1 VAVIGCTFA
10 KSDRRH
16 APRYARLALVPI
28 GAEREDTEAQVK
40 AGFRVRVEVY
50 EPFELVS
57 HTYDRVFVLGRV
69 RAEDS
74 SPDELVVQA
83 DKGSTLW
90 GRVVRTIVAT
100 PRHVGHSFDDMPG
113 AEVIVSAR
121 AETDGDDVHFLG
133 AVVPLQETP

>member
-1 VAVIGCTFA
+1 
-10 KSDRRH
+10 
-16 APRYARLALVPI
+16 
-28 GAEREDTEAQVK
+28 VK
-40 AGFRVRVEVY
+40 AGFRVRVEVD

-90 GRVVRTIVAT
+90 GRVVRRIVAT
-100 PRHVGHSFDDMPG
+100 PRHVGDSFDDMPG